1 VRYIGCR
8 DRRLRWSSVIFLSLV
23 TADWQPLSNIA
34 GAAWI
39 PDAESSVQEPGRSR
53 KLTEDD
59 SAAEVPFSLRPYR
72 VRLSVSVTGALGGRS
87 FRPNRLL
94 DDVRQ
99 AVSRMYGRMWQL
111 DVYAADWL
119 RPGTPIQIAELNV
132 GDLIDVERL
141 LQPSD
146 GRDADVDEVVL
157 NRYPESKSDKAM
169 LLGVA
174 ASTAGFEVICREY
187 DTRTHDLSP
196 AIRKFTP
203 DRKFVASIA
212 ARLVRDSFRPC
223 LTYVRRYLDN
233 EDREF
238 VQLQVQAGEIAAPD
252 PSVVQIRAGDVLR
265 PFKRFMNRKDP
276 TKLRQLR
283 PLPLTYI
290 RVTSVDQDVTR
301 GLVTG
306 VLLTHARVSPFGVR
320 GRSLEQIAL
329 RQRPAARSSTVRLV
343 ERSVENKPLV
353 CQRLSVVY
361 KLRREDQDEL
371 GQLKLVSDRNGEVE
385 ITVHDRFP
393 TLWLYVYSGHTLLA
407 LVPYAPGLMTSD
419 TVELPDDSIRL
430 SVEGDLQL
438 FQDELV
444 DSIALREV
452 QFSMAQR
459 AAEEGRSEDLQK
471 HLDAYASHATLEDFT
486 KSLNLIRVSAENRAK
501 RQQNSSGQRAI
512 VKMCNRMK
520 NTLEQYFSAER
531 LARRQSE
538 LNDLR
543 VRVQLQP
550 NVESAAPR

>member
-1 VRYIGCR
+1 MRYIGYR
-8 DRRLRWSSVIFLSLV
+8 GRRLRWSSVIFLSLI
-23 TADWQPLSNIA
+23 TADWQPLNSIA

-39 PDAESSVQEPGRSR
+39 TGVESSVQEPDRSHA
-53 KLTEDD
+53 LTEDD
-59 SAAEVPFSLRPYR
+59 SGAKVPFSLRPYR
-72 VRLSVSVTGALGGRS
+72 VRLSVSMTGGLGGRS
-87 FRPNRLL
+87 FRSDRLL
-94 DDVRQ
+94 NDVRQ

-119 RPGTPIQIAELNV
+119 RPGTPTQITELNV
-132 GDLIDVERL
+132 EDLIDVAGL
-141 LQPSD
+141 LQSSD
-146 GRDADVDEVVL
+146 GRDADGDEVVL

-169 LLGVA
+169 LVGIA

-196 AIRKFTP
+196 AIRQFTP

-238 VQLQVQAGEIAAPD
+238 MQLQVQAGEIVAPD
-252 PSVVQIRAGDVLR
+252 PSVVQIRDGDVLR
-265 PFKRFMNRKDP
+265 PFKRLMNPKDP

-306 VLLTHARVSPFGVR
+306 VLLTHVRVSPFGVR

-329 RQRPAARSSTVRLV
+329 RQRPAVRSSTVRLV
-343 ERSVENKPLV
+343 ERSVDNKPLV

-361 KLRREDQDEL
+361 KLRREDQDQL
-371 GQLKLVSDRNGEVE
+371 AQLKLVSDRSGEVK

-407 LVPYAPGLMTSD
+407 VVPYAPGLLTSD
-419 TVELPDDSIRL
+419 TIELPDDSIRL

-438 FQDELV
+438 FRDELV
-444 DSIALREV
+444 DSIAVREV
-452 QFSMAQR
+452 QCSMAQR

-471 HLDAYASHATLEDFT
+471 HLDAYTAHATLEDFT

-512 VKMCNRMK
+512 EKMCNRMK
-520 NTLEQYFSAER
+520 DTLEQYFSRER
-531 LARRQSE
+531 LSRRQSE
-538 LNDLR
+538 LNNLR
-543 VRVQLQP
+543 AQVQVQP
-550 NVESAAPR
+550 NVESAEP